1 MAVSVLHADTD
12 DSCHPF
18 LSDPEVIQW
27 HTLLPKYIE
36 NDMTFALDIAKRDIE
51 KVSMIPLNKVTFEN
65 TIAAFERSG
74 NALSNFL
81 SLVNNLEHASNSAEL
96 REVLNVVMPKSQ
108 EFYSSV
114 FSNDD
119 LWARIR
125 EFSETDEAKNLNE
138 VDKKLLQI
146 AIDSFKENGID
157 LPSEQR
163 ERLKE
168 INMELSQLYRKHIEN
183 SLDARNGWEVY
194 VDDVSELNGLPE
206 DVISLLADDAKANGH
221 DGYRISSNSVRFF
234 QLSQIKNGEL
244 RNKIFNKMSAAT
256 TNPEYDN
263 EAVLEKMLK
272 LRDEYAK
279 ILGYNTYADFKLQH
293 TMLKNGDN
301 ALAFVEKLHDGILE
315 AFEDEKHE
323 IEDFGVSLFGRNR
336 RYISSSEM
344 VYLFDKNKEAMLD
357 FDNDDVRPYFSL
369 ENVIKG
375 MFYVANQLYGIK
387 FIEQK
392 TFFSEDEFAVI
403 PANYIPV
410 WHKDVRYFSVFEE
423 SGEYIGGLCL
433 DLHPRRSKRD
443 GAWSNTL
450 REWYIGDDGKWHHPI
465 AVVYTNLP
473 KSTLET
479 PSLLSQQEA
488 ETLFHEFGHALHSLF
503 GKTKYQSISGNS
515 YVSSDFVEMPSQFME
530 NFCRDRASLDTFA
543 RHYITNEPIP
553 DVLFYKMM
561 LLDKINLTAS
571 KMMDMLCYAKIC
583 LELHHKY
590 DEYKD
595 TDIVKKLGDVLE
607 SHRYEF
613 FGSEP
618 MSSTRIGSFPH
629 IFSGEYSAGFY
640 SYAWSKAM
648 AIDIFNRFKED
659 GVLSRKIGEE
669 FREKVLSKGAT
680 KEPDE
685 MFRDFIGHDPN
696 IELLF
701 IKK

>member
-1 MAVSVLHADTD
+1 
-12 DSCHPF
+12 
-18 LSDPEVIQW
+18 
-27 HTLLPKYIE
+27 
-36 NDMTFALDIAKRDIE
+36 
-51 KVSMIPLNKVTFEN
+51 
-65 TIAAFERSG
+65 
-74 NALSNFL
+74 
-81 SLVNNLEHASNSAEL
+81 
-96 REVLNVVMPKSQ
+96 
-108 EFYSSV
+108 
-114 FSNDD
+114 
-119 LWARIR
+119 
-125 EFSETDEAKNLNE
+125 
-138 VDKKLLQI
+138 
-146 AIDSFKENGID
+146 
-157 LPSEQR
+157 
-163 ERLKE
+163 
-168 INMELSQLYRKHIEN
+168 
-183 SLDARNGWEVY
+183 
-194 VDDVSELNGLPE
+194 
-206 DVISLLADDAKANGH
+206 
-221 DGYRISSNSVRFF
+221 
-234 QLSQIKNGEL
+234 
-244 RNKIFNKMSAAT
+244 
-256 TNPEYDN
+256 
-263 EAVLEKMLK
+263 
-272 LRDEYAK
+272 
-279 ILGYNTYADFKLQH
+279 
-293 TMLKNGDN
+293 
-301 ALAFVEKLHDGILE
+301 
-315 AFEDEKHE
+315 
-323 IEDFGVSLFGRNR
+323 
-336 RYISSSEM
+336 M

-571 KMMDMLCYAKIC
+571 KMMDMLCYAKID

-590 DEYKD
+590 DEYKN

-669 FREKVLSKGAT
+669 FREKVLSEGAT

>member
-1 MAVSVLHADTD
+1 
-12 DSCHPF
+12 
-18 LSDPEVIQW
+18 
-27 HTLLPKYIE
+27 
-36 NDMTFALDIAKRDIE
+36 
-51 KVSMIPLNKVTFEN
+51 
-65 TIAAFERSG
+65 
-74 NALSNFL
+74 
-81 SLVNNLEHASNSAEL
+81 
-96 REVLNVVMPKSQ
+96 
-108 EFYSSV
+108 
-114 FSNDD
+114 
-119 LWARIR
+119 
-125 EFSETDEAKNLNE
+125 
-138 VDKKLLQI
+138 
-146 AIDSFKENGID
+146 
-157 LPSEQR
+157 
-163 ERLKE
+163 
-168 INMELSQLYRKHIEN
+168 
-183 SLDARNGWEVY
+183 
-194 VDDVSELNGLPE
+194 
-206 DVISLLADDAKANGH
+206 
-221 DGYRISSNSVRFF
+221 
-234 QLSQIKNGEL
+234 
-244 RNKIFNKMSAAT
+244 
-256 TNPEYDN
+256 
-263 EAVLEKMLK
+263 
-272 LRDEYAK
+272 
-279 ILGYNTYADFKLQH
+279 
-293 TMLKNGDN
+293 
-301 ALAFVEKLHDGILE
+301 
-315 AFEDEKHE
+315 
-323 IEDFGVSLFGRNR
+323 
-336 RYISSSEM
+336 M

-369 ENVIKG
+369 ENVING

-392 TFFSEDEFAVI
+392 TFFSEDEFAVV
-403 PANYIPV
+403 PANDIPV

-423 SGEYIGGLCL
+423 TGEYIGGLYL
-433 DLHPRRSKRD
+433 DLYPRKSKRN
-443 GAWSNTL
+443 GVYSKTL
-450 REWYIGDDGKWHHPI
+450 RHWYIDDNSKWHHPI
-465 AVVYTNLP
+465 AVVYTNFP

-629 IFSGEYSAGFY
+629 IFSSEYSAGFY